1 MVPLPCGSDGPGPHL
16 DREGL
21 PGALSLLSGG
31 PSSLRAATVTHPCGS
46 RGVSAGRT
54 PSGERGAEPTHP
66 GFPPGKSAPG
76 EPLCPPLPA
85 PCPARGTALPEPSPA
100 VPLFVHME
108 HVFLLNLKPSLSIV
122 PQRELSHVVPVSG
135 GKGPRPLAR
144 SSLPDTQLRNLR
156 SLEAAGPQGAPTP
169 WSLLGCRWERVPIR
183 AQRPRPR
190 WLLAALH
197 SQDPPT
203 TAGAYQTLTTC
214 SAQACLNSHNSHGS
228 RKREMPDFSHFTDR

>member
-156 SLEAAGPQGAPTP
+156 TLEAAGPQGAPTP
-169 WSLLGCRWERVPIR
+169 WSLPRLSMGEGPHPGTAATPPLAPGCPALTGPADHSWRLPDAHDLLGTGMSEFP
-183 AQRPRPR
+183 
-190 WLLAALH
+190 
-197 SQDPPT
+197 
-203 TAGAYQTLTTC
+203 
-214 SAQACLNSHNSHGS
+214 
-228 RKREMPDFSHFTDR
+228 